1 VNYLSDEI
9 TPLERLETVFN
20 LGEVDRLPAV
30 QPLQTGTIELMKD
43 SGFFWPDAHRD
54 PVKMAGLSYA
64 SHEVIG
70 FESVRI
76 PFDTTMEAEALG
88 CALNWR
94 PGRLMPSIKA
104 PLIKDIEMID
114 KIDVPDVRKAGRLP
128 IVMEAGRIL
137 SAKTRPEKIPLIS
150 GIVGPFMIASQ
161 LRGIE
166 HFLVETFEQPD
177 LCHKSVE
184 VATKLCIEYAQE
196 MEKAGADV
204 ITLADISS
212 TDLVSPSDHDAFSRS
227 YNERIIKSSDLP
239 FVLHICGDTNIIL
252 NSLVSTGAK
261 AVSIDAMVDMAE
273 LKRIAT
279 GKCAAAGNISVVRS
293 LFKGNPEAV
302 IEDTRM
308 AIMKGADIPCGSC
321 GFVPRT
327 SNVNLKTMVS
337 AIKKYGVR
345 N

>member
-1 VNYLSDEI
+1 
-9 TPLERLETVFN
+9 
-20 LGEVDRLPAV
+20 
-30 QPLQTGTIELMKD
+30 
-43 SGFFWPDAHRD
+43 
-54 PVKMAGLSYA
+54 MAGLSYA

-94 PGRLMPSIKA
+94 PGRLTPSIKA
-104 PLIKDIEMID
+104 PLIQDIEMVD
-114 KIDVPDVRKAGRLP
+114 KIEVPEVRNTGRLP

-137 SAKTRPEKIPLIS
+137 STKTRSEKIPLIS

-177 LCHKSVE
+177 LSRKSVE
-184 VATKLCIEYAQE
+184 IATKFCIEYAKE
-196 MEKAGADV
+196 MENAGADV

-212 TDLVSPSDHDAFSRS
+212 TDLVSPSDHDMFSRS
-227 YNERIIKSSDLP
+227 YNERIIKSSHLP

-252 NSLVSTGAK
+252 NSLVSTGAN

-273 LKRIAT
+273 LKRVAT

-302 IEDTRM
+302 IEETKN
-308 AIMKGADIPCGSC
+308 AIKKGADIPCGSC

-327 SNVNLKTMVS
+327 SNDNLKAMVS
-337 AIKKYGVR
+337 AIKKYGVK